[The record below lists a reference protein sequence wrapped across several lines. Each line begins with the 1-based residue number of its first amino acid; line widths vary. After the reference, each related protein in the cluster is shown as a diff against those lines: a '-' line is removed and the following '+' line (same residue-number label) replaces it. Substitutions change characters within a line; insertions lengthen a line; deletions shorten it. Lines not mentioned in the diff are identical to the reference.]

1 MVKTSVNKIKHNVKI
16 VKILETE
23 VNCIKAWNIDLKIN

>member
-1 MVKTSVNKIKHNVKI
+1 MVKTSINKIKHDAKI

-23 VNCIKAWNIDLKIN
+23 VNCIKAW

>member
-1 MVKTSVNKIKHNVKI
+1 MVKTSINKIKHDAKI

-23 VNCIKAWNIDLKIN
+23 VNCIKAWDIDQKIN